1 MEGPFCSHN
10 NVIRDTVPAL
20 YGAVRD
26 VWFCKDCLKSF
37 LPAPLP
43 EPFVPLNK
51 SLRDAVIEAAK
62 ALFAGYTAEDQT
74 PDAWHTDTVLDVR
87 LRRLFATVE
96 ALQATEE
103 EL

>member
-20 YGAVRD
+20 HGAVRD

-43 EPFVPLNK
+43 EPFVPLDK
-51 SLRDAVIEAAK
+51 SLRDKVIKAAK
-62 ALFAGYTAEDQT
+62 AHIQHSYPPVEAYDLERWRTLQRA
-74 PDAWHTDTVLDVR
+74 
-87 LRRLFATVE
+87 VE
-96 ALQATEE
+96 ALLAAEGEE
-103 EL
+103 